1 MLVHHRRSVSGVV
14 REHDTGRRNVLR
26 PGGTC
31 TRSPHRSL
39 TIIPCRSSWSAVIL
53 DRCLIAAA
61 RVRAADG
68 VLMRQQQIAIPRRV
82 VVVRVL
88 LLVLVGVRVMTIRVC
103 VAGRALVA
111 QMGRVRT

>member
-1 MLVHHRRSVSGVV
+1 M
-14 REHDTGRRNVLR
+14 
-26 PGGTC
+26 
-31 TRSPHRSL
+31 
-39 TIIPCRSSWSAVIL
+39 IL
-53 DRCLIAAA
+53 DRGLIAAA

-68 VLMRQQQIAIPRRV
+68 VLMRQQQIAIPRR

-111 QMGRVRT
+111 QMG

>member
-1 MLVHHRRSVSGVV
+1 M
-14 REHDTGRRNVLR
+14 
-26 PGGTC
+26 
-31 TRSPHRSL
+31 
-39 TIIPCRSSWSAVIL
+39 IL
-53 DRCLIAAA
+53 DRGLIAAA

-111 QMGRVRT
+111 QMG